1 MESAASGSARGG
13 IMVFWNMRTSSVAGF
28 PAASLGH
35 GNHRRDSEI
44 GEGGI
49 VMNISYDSQKR
60 SPSAITELEL

>member
-1 MESAASGSARGG
+1 
-13 IMVFWNMRTSSVAGF
+13 MVFWNMRTSSVAGF